1 MKQEKQSL
9 TSINVDLT
17 RSLKNAHDCVGN
29 TEENQKRIVCNL
41 LIILLQNN
49 DFIFKTFNLT
59 SYTYSIFILCVLL
72 LCQEHMRMG
81 HAMIEEA
88 FQEKIDELEAEKLS
102 AENQLQKCLDKKTIV
117 SNERTQGHS

>member
-1 MKQEKQSL
+1 
-9 TSINVDLT
+9 
-17 RSLKNAHDCVGN
+17 
-29 TEENQKRIVCNL
+29 
-41 LIILLQNN
+41 
-49 DFIFKTFNLT
+49 
-59 SYTYSIFILCVLL
+59 
-72 LCQEHMRMG
+72 MG